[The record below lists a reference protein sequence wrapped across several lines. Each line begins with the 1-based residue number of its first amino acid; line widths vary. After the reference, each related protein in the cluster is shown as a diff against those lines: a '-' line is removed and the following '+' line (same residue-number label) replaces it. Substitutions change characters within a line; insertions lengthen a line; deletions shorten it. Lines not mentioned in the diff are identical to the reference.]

1 MLLSVQNFLKLN
13 PLIRQRQPKMLET
26 ALRSLQLFQ
35 VFGEYP
41 EDIQRQLASVAYLEE
56 FEPGKMIIKEGQ
68 VPERYYMVLSGQ
80 ALRSRAIRLPAGN
93 MQLKI
98 HGIIST
104 GMDFGNEEQILT
116 NMLSVESRFQYLVRR
131 NESVF
136 AKTKIYLLTLD
147 RDDFLNIFHFHGDFD
162 GLKDSLKQ
170 SKYFKVPEWP
180 LILTLI

>member
-116 NMLSVESRFQYLVRR
+116 NITQIPPKNIVSYLKILSLLISIQFESADVAALWLMLRHHIE
-131 NESVF
+131 
-136 AKTKIYLLTLD
+136 
-147 RDDFLNIFHFHGDFD
+147 H
-162 GLKDSLKQ
+162 
-170 SKYFKVPEWP
+170 
-180 LILTLI
+180 